1 MRATDVAADRYR
13 DIIPLA
19 CGNTRFPL
27 AVADESGSATGPLR
41 PDWLIAAWES
51 TASRVAEPDKSE
63 TGLF

>member
-41 PDWLIAAWES
+41 PRLAD
-51 TASRVAEPDKSE
+51 SRLGIHSQS
-63 TGLF
+63 GC